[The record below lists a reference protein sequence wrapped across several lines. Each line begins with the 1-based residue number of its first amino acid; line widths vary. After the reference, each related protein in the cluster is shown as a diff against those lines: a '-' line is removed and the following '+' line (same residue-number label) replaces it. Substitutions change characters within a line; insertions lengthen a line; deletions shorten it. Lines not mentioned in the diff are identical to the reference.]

1 MNHHPLR
8 YHKVYTNLMRAYSML
23 KRQLKSRSRY
33 NVLYDSNDHMM
44 QLSFRTAGLFY
55 QIAKYDAVVIP
66 NNALD
71 TNFAVGIPHVTKAFF
86 YQEYLFE

>member
-1 MNHHPLR
+1 MNRQQLR

-23 KRQLKSRSRY
+23 KRQLKSRSRH
-33 NVLYDSNDHMM
+33 NVLYDSNAHMM

-66 NNALD
+66 SNALD
-71 TNFAVGIPHVTKAFF
+71 TKFAVGFPHVTKAFF